1 LLINAFNATAFRTR
15 LIALILCLV
24 PVAIAGCASEDE
36 LPEAKLLTSEAEQ
49 TSPTYKIGPGDSLQV
64 FVWQNQ
70 DLSGGVSVRPDGR
83 ITMPLIE
90 DMTAA
95 GKTPSELA
103 RDMETELSKYV
114 RNPLVTIMVGGF
126 AGTFDQQIRVVG
138 AAQQPA
144 SIPYRANTTVL
155 DVMISVGGLTEFA
168 SGNRAKLVRVENGQE
183 KTYRLRLDDLI
194 RDGDITA
201 NAAVLPGDVII
212 IPQTVF

>member
-1 LLINAFNATAFRTR
+1 MINVLNATAFRIR
-15 LIALILCLV
+15 VIVAILCLTPLALV
-24 PVAIAGCASEDE
+24 GCASEEE
-36 LPEAKLLTSEAEQ
+36 LPEAKPVTSEAGQ
-49 TSPTYKIGPGDSLQV
+49 TSPTYKVGPGDSLQI
-64 FVWQNQ
+64 FVWQNE
-70 DLSGGVSVRPDGR
+70 DLSGDVTVRPDGR

-90 DMTAA
+90 DLPAA
-95 GKTPSELA
+95 GKTPTELA
-103 RDMETELSKYV
+103 RDIETELIKYV

-168 SGNRAKLVRVENGQE
+168 SGNRARLIRVENGQE
-183 KTYRLRLDDLI
+183 KAYRLRLDDLI
-194 RDGDITA
+194 RDGDISA
-201 NAAVLPGDVII
+201 NADVLPGDVII